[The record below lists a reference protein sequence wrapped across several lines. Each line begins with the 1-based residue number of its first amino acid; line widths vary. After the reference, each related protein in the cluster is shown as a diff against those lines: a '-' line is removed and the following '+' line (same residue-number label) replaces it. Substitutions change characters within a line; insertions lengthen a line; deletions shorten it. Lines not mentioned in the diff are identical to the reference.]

1 MGKRQKKNDGSF
13 LIQGSI
19 LAFASVAVGIIGMF
33 YRIPFKRIIGNTGNG
48 FYGCAYEVYNIALL
62 LTSYSLPIAVSKLV
76 SARIAKKEYRNAHKV
91 LKAALMFAICVGGGV
106 ALIVFFG
113 ANFIASNIMTSPLS
127 AYALKVLAPCLII
140 VAVMGAVRGYFQGT
154 GSMIPTAVSQIL
166 EQIINAIVSIV
177 GAFLLMRV
185 GAKIAESEGNEL
197 IQPAFGAAGGT
208 LGTVCGAATG
218 LIFLLFVLGAYRRT
232 IRRQA
237 RKDKTTHKE
246 TYISIIRIL
255 VMTAVPIVLSSAIYN
270 ISGIID
276 QAIYNKA
283 MFHMGFTQKEYVSL
297 WGIFSGEYNVL
308 VRVPIGVANAFGAA
322 AVPTLTAAFAAKQV
336 DTVRNKINLSIRFT
350 MIVALPCAFGY
361 FTLAAPIMK
370 LLFAD
375 TSRTASGLL
384 MLALFNVSFY
394 CLSTVTNAILQGIN
408 HMTAPLHHAVV
419 ALIVHIIAVIV
430 FLLVFKINI
439 YSVVLANIVFAI
451 VMSYL
456 NIRKIKKSVNLK
468 IEYKT
473 TFFKPLAASV
483 IMSVFTW
490 LCYHGVSRVAGNAIG
505 TLVSI
510 LLAVCVYVVALIGL
524 KTLTEE
530 EMLQMPKGNLIV
542 KVLKKVHLL
551 R

>member
-1 MGKRQKKNDGSF
+1 MGSKQKKNDSSF

-19 LAFASVAVGIIGMF
+19 LAFASVAVGFIGMF
-33 YRIPFKRIIGNTGNG
+33 YRVPFKRIVGNTGNG

-76 SARIAKKEYRNAHKV
+76 SARMAKKEYKNAHKV
-91 LKAALMFAICVGGGV
+91 LKGALIFAICVGGGV

-113 ANFIASNIMTSPLS
+113 ADFIATYIMTSPLS
-127 AYALKVLAPCLII
+127 AYALRVLAPCLFI
-140 VAVMGAVRGYFQGT
+140 VAVMGSIRGYFQGI

-166 EQIINAIVSIV
+166 EQIVNAVVSLV
-177 GAFLLMRV
+177 GAYLLMKM
-185 GAKIAESEGNEL
+185 GAEVAESQGNEL

-208 LGTVCGAATG
+208 LGTVCGAAAG
-218 LIFLLFVLGAYRRT
+218 LIFLMLVLGAYQRT
-232 IRRQA
+232 MRRQA
-237 RKDKTTHKE
+237 KRDRTGHEE
-246 TYISIIRIL
+246 TYASIIKIL
-255 VMTAVPIVLSSAIYN
+255 VMTAVPIVLSSAVYN

-283 MFHMGFTQKEYVSL
+283 MYHMGFTQKEYVSL

-322 AVPTLTAAFAAKQV
+322 AVPTLTAAFAAKQMS
-336 DTVRNKINLSIRFT
+336 TVRNKINLSIRFT
-350 MIVALPCAFGY
+350 MIIALPCAFGY
-361 FTLAAPIMK
+361 FTLSSAIMR

-375 TSRTASGLL
+375 ASETASRLL
-384 MLALFNVSFY
+384 MLALLNVTFY

-408 HMTAPLHHAVV
+408 HMTSPLHHAVA
-419 ALIVHIIAVIV
+419 ALGVHIVAILI

-456 NIRKIKKSVNLK
+456 NVRKIKKSVGLR

-473 TFFKPLAASV
+473 TFFKPFGASA
-483 IMSVFTW
+483 IMAVFTW
-490 LCYHGVSRVAGNAIG
+490 LCYQGVSRIAGNAVG
-505 TLVSI
+505 TIVSI
-510 LLAVCVYVVALIGL
+510 LVAIFVYAVALIGL
-524 KTLTEE
+524 KTVTEE
-530 EMLQMPKGNLIV
+530 EILQMPKGTMIV
-542 KVLKKVHLL
+542 KILKKVRLL